1 MIGYRQLTMED
12 YAAIFRRNKRTFI
25 LLAILGPALGYLL
38 CFVLPKEYTS
48 QTVILVEQPAV
59 PTSYVTDISSGDL

>member
-1 MIGYRQLTMED
+1 MED

-48 QTVILVEQPAV
+48 QTVNSWWIAPAV
-59 PTSYVTDISSGDL
+59 PN